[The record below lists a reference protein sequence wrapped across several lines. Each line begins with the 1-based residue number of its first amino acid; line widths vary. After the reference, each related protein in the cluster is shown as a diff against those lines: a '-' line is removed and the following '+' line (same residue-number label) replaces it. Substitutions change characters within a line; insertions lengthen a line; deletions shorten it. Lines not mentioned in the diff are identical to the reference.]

1 MNMTNQLVRTLA
13 ATCIAIGTLTGGAN
27 AAVTVVDYTGLT
39 LSFVN
44 TYDQDGYNVS
54 QTNSGQFATDPTF
67 GLVTNTSPA
76 SNMSFKNIAGDS
88 FTLISLDMGS
98 FTLLPVG
105 FDGYLS
111 GILQASDSFTNTI
124 GSGTHQKFTAVNLSG
139 VTVDEIRF
147 TMDQSTGAN
156 PAIGAF
162 EVFSIPEPSSALL
175 LGLAAT
181 LLAARR
187 RRQI

>member
-1 MNMTNQLVRTLA
+1 MTNQLAQPFV

-27 AAVTVVDYTGLT
+27 AATTVVDYTGLT
-39 LSFVN
+39 LSSVN
-44 TYDQDGYNVS
+44 TYNQNGYNVS
-54 QTNSGQFATDPTF
+54 QTNPGQFGADPTF
-67 GLVTNTSPA
+67 GIFTDTVPA

-88 FTLISLDMGS
+88 FNLISLDMGS
-98 FTLLPVG
+98 FTLLPVS

-187 RRQI
+187 RRKI